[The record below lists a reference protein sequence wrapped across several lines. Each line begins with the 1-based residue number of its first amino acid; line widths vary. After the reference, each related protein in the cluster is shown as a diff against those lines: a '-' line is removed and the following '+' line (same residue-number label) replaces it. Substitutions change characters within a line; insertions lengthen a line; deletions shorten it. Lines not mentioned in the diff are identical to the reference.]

1 VKITK
6 IRSYRYECEQGPGNS
21 FNIRMDAMLKLPT
34 SKYSQVESADS
45 ISTNDPTPPS
55 SIPASNSSSSLSAPS
70 SSTSSLIPQA
80 PVEQMADQMA
90 APLYVPPLVSKDNIH
105 KIRVELLSMESPGC
119 FFVRRTD
126 NAKAYHTLRNQLD
139 EYFSF
144 RRPVL
149 LTKYCNLYFKP

>member
-1 VKITK
+1 VTITK

-34 SKYSQVESADS
+34 SKYSQVESTDS

-80 PVEQMADQMA
+80 PAEQMA
-90 APLYVPPLVSKDNIH
+90 APLYVPPLVSKDNVH
-105 KIRVELLSMESPGC
+105 KTRVELLSMESPGC
-119 FFVRRTD
+119 FFVRRSD
-126 NAKAYHTLRNQLD
+126 RAKAYQTLRSQLD

-149 LTKYCNLYFKP
+149 LTKYCNLHFKPKIY